1 LRDANGPI
9 ARSGDVIRRALA
21 LAALALLAAPAVARA
36 DGPQIGVS
44 YTLDGITAAT
54 GGTRYVTLP
63 LGRRTVLEAIRTE
76 GGQVAWMRTLPGWWG
91 TWQLTTNGDT
101 GGLSR
106 NGRLLVLGT
115 PAAGYPVRSTRLL
128 LYTMGHRRYRIVRLH
143 GDFSFDALSPDAKT
157 LYLIQHVGSAAD
169 SAYRVRAY
177 DTESRR
183 LLPGVIAE
191 RWAGST
197 TMRGVPIERATGP
210 GGQWEFTLYQAPDGS
225 SAFVHALDTVHRFAM
240 CIDIPKAITP
250 EVAMLGIRLDANRA
264 LELVTGGQI
273 VGRIDL
279 SDLRL
284 HKAPADS
291 PHVAGST
298 PPASDG
304 DRPWAPVAAGL
315 AAILAAAAAAL
326 AVRRRRRHAV
336 S

>member
-1 LRDANGPI
+1 M
-9 ARSGDVIRRALA
+9 IRRALA
-21 LAALALLAAPAVARA
+21 LVALALLAAPAVARA

-44 YTLDGITAAT
+44 SSLDGVAAAR

-63 LGRRTVLEAIRTE
+63 LGRRTVLEAIRTD
-76 GGQVAWMRTLPGWWG
+76 GGRVAWMRALPGWWG

-115 PAAGYPVRSTRLL
+115 PAVSYPARSTRLL
-128 LYTMGHRRYRIVRLH
+128 LYTMGRRRYRIVKLR
-143 GDFSFDALSPDAKT
+143 GDFSFDALSPDART
-157 LYLIQHVGSAAD
+157 LYLIQHVGPPMD

-177 DTESRR
+177 DTQAQR
-183 LLPGVIAE
+183 LLPGAIAE

-197 TMRGVPIERATGP
+197 TMQGVPIERATGP

-240 CIDIPKAITP
+240 CIDIPRSITSDI
-250 EVAMLGIRLDANRA
+250 AMLGIRLDGNRA

-273 VGRIDL
+273 VGRIGLGDL
-279 SDLRL
+279 QL
-284 HKAPADS
+284 HRAS
-291 PHVAGST
+291 AGSASVST
-298 PPASDG
+298 PPPPDSGD
-304 DRPWAPVAAGL
+304 DRPWAPIAAGL
-315 AAILAAAAAAL
+315 TALVAAAAAAL